1 MTTRNLTCVEL
12 DERLGDYLEGSLD
25 DASVADL
32 ELHLSGCPA
41 CTALVRDFERIT
53 RDAATLP
60 TLTPSHDL
68 WPAIAQRLAAPV
80 ADLGAHAAAKR
91 SPDAAAG
98 ASGVAGSAR
107 WHRLRLG
114 AIAAGLVGIT
124 AISTYYLTRR
134 GQDSNAASVAAARP
148 DSGRAPAAPGGADVS
163 PGPRVDAGTPT
174 TGSGAT
180 LPGAPATGAQAT
192 ATLASRNARL
202 PARDTYDAEISSL
215 RGIVSQRRD
224 QLDPR
229 TVAVLE
235 TSIATIDSAIADAR
249 RALDADPASR
259 FLSTQLNKALE
270 KKLGLLRTAA
280 LLPSVT

>member
-1 MTTRNLTCVEL
+1 MTTRNLTCAEL

-32 ELHLSGCPA
+32 ELHLSGCPS

-53 RDAATLP
+53 RDAAALP
-60 TLTPSHDL
+60 ALTPSPDL
-68 WPAIAQRLAAPV
+68 WQAIAQRLYAPV

-91 SPDAAAG
+91 SREADAATHG
-98 ASGVAGSAR
+98 ASR

-114 AIAAGLVGIT
+114 AVAAGLVGIT
-124 AISTYYLTRR
+124 AISTYYLTNRSR
-134 GQDSNAASVAAARP
+134 DAVGSRIAAVAPGADSAAATRV
-148 DSGRAPAAPGGADVS
+148 AVPGTAES
-163 PGPRVDAGTPT
+163 T
-174 TGSGAT
+174 AT
-180 LPGAPATGAQAT
+180 SLPGATSAPSTDGRAGVT
-192 ATLASRNARL
+192 AVSRAERL

-215 RGIVSQRRD
+215 RGIVSQRRE

-235 TSIATIDSAIADAR
+235 SSIATIDSAIADAR
-249 RALDADPASR
+249 RALEADPASG

-280 LLPSVT
+280 LLPART